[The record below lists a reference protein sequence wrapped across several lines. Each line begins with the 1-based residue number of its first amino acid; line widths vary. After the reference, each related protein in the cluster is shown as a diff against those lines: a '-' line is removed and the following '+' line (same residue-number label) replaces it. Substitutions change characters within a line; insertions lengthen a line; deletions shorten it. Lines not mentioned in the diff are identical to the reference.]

1 MEIESKDFKRVEE
14 VWARSKHA
22 GESFIIY
29 GGTNMVETLNWSVP
43 WYSYEKGS
51 WNIVYNA
58 EYNFVVKL
66 RREQK
71 CPEEVFEVF
80 RRTYSIRQN
89 IHELIMNRGF
99 WRSYREKIVQKAV
112 LSLCKLKEAKEQ
124 ITDNTWLSFVE
135 KALAIAEESVKFLKF
150 IEQQNADGVWY

>member
-1 MEIESKDFKRVEE
+1 M
-14 VWARSKHA
+14 
-22 GESFIIY
+22 
-29 GGTNMVETLNWSVP
+29 
-43 WYSYEKGS
+43 
-51 WNIVYNA
+51 
-58 EYNFVVKL
+58 KL

-99 WRSYREKIVQKAV
+99 WRSYREKNVQKAV